1 MELDDFKSMW
11 AKYDKKLSENL
22 KFNEELL
29 RRMSIDKSKRVLLKP
44 IYMFYTKVLIV
55 FIFFVFV
62 LNFSLGV
69 IDQPIYCITGFIS
82 AFISLIYGFL
92 TILKIKRYRGIEY
105 SNSSIIELQLE
116 IASLK
121 IWILRLR
128 KFELILI
135 VPFLVSFMAIF
146 FKSSGID
153 IYSNIRFFIIELVIA
168 LAFCVV
174 LFFWYNK
181 YLYVRKLNE
190 AEQYL
195 KEIERFK
202 FEE

>member
-11 AKYDKKLSENL
+11 AKYDKKLSANL

-44 IYMFYTKVLIV
+44 IYIFYTKVLII

-69 IDQPIYCITGFIS
+69 IEQPIYCITGFTS
-82 AFISLIYGFL
+82 AFISLIYGIL
-92 TILKIKRYRGIEY
+92 TILKIKRYQGIEY

-121 IWILRLR
+121 IYILRLR

-135 VPFLVSFMAIF
+135 VPFLVSFMAIC

-168 LAFCVV
+168 LAMCVV
-174 LFFWYNK
+174 LYFWYNK